1 MTKEQKTTTI
11 IITASVLFVALVAF
25 ILWRMYKKKQ
35 SASDTELDSSAIFPL
50 KIGSRGE
57 EVKVLQRHLNN
68 KMANMKTVDGSD
80 LVPLDV
86 DGIFGEK
93 TQLACVLV
101 FGTETVSA
109 KQFSAI

>member
-11 IITASVLFVALVAF
+11 IIIASILFVALVAF
-25 ILWRMYKKKQ
+25 ILWRMYEKKQ
-35 SASDTELDSSAIFPL
+35 TTSDMEQSSIFPL